1 MIIKSYEIQKNL
13 SNFLKYNF
21 YLLYGENNG
30 LKKEIRESIKVTI
43 KRKDSNLELL
53 SLYDNDIISNKENF
67 YNSIYS
73 GSLFSKKK
81 IITIN
86 YGTDE
91 IINVIKDVVD
101 KYPENILIIIISDI
115 LEKKSKLRNVFE
127 ANAKTELKKNNI
139 NLSQESI
146 NLLVEKSNSDRDNL
160 KNELEKIKSFSLN
173 KKKLELDEI
182 KPIINFSGEYK
193 SDSLIN
199 ECLCGNILQY
209 KKILSELYI
218 NTINYIFLLKI
229 LSNKI
234 RRLLSLKMSRQNYN
248 NLDSLINA
256 FKPPIFWKEKTI
268 IKKQLTVWNLNELK
282 TTIHEIN
289 DVELLCKKKPTISKI
304 VFFNF
309 FNKICKKANN
319 YS

>member
-1 MIIKSYEIQKNL
+1 M
-13 SNFLKYNF
+13 
-21 YLLYGENNG
+21 
-30 LKKEIRESIKVTI
+30 
-43 KRKDSNLELL
+43 
-53 SLYDNDIISNKENF
+53 
-67 YNSIYS
+67 
-73 GSLFSKKK
+73 
-81 IITIN
+81 
-86 YGTDE
+86 
-91 IINVIKDVVD
+91 
-101 KYPENILIIIISDI
+101 
-115 LEKKSKLRNVFE
+115 
-127 ANAKTELKKNNI
+127 KKNNI

-182 KPIINFSGEYK
+182 KSIINFSGEYK

-199 ECLCGNILQY
+199 ECLCGNIPQY

-234 RRLLSLKMSRQNYN
+234 RRLLSLKMSEQNYN

-256 FKPPIFWKEKTI
+256 SKPPIFWKEKTI
-268 IKKQLTVWNLNELK
+268 VKKQLTVWSLNELK
-282 TTIHEIN
+282 TTIYEIN
-289 DVELLCKKKPTISKI
+289 DVELLCKKKPTISKV
-304 VFFNF
+304 VFFNL